1 MTLPEI
7 SIRRHVLAWMISGIF
22 VLFGIISVQKI
33 GLDRFPMIEF
43 PILSVTTTLEG
54 ANPEIIDASI
64 TNIIEGAVNST
75 TGIES
80 IKSSSSPGVSVVT
93 ITFNLEKDIEVAFN
107 EIQAKVG
114 QVARRLPDDI
124 IPPVVRKVETNASP
138 IMWLGFTGDR
148 TIQQLN
154 LYARNILK
162 KQLETIDGVGE
173 VRLGGRRDRTIRINL
188 LVDKMSSLNITANDI
203 VSAFNREHLQLP
215 GGYLVKDQSE
225 KMFKLDLEYHKVKEL
240 NQLVIAYRNDG
251 PIKIKD
257 IAQVEDGLED
267 FRETAR
273 FNSNPSVGLGIVK
286 VANSNTVDI
295 INKIKFK
302 LDNDIRPNLPPGV
315 TVKISTDDS
324 IFIKS
329 MVKSLQN
336 HILEGTLLAALV
348 VLLFLMSLRSTF
360 IISVAIPISLL
371 GAIAVMYFFGFTF
384 NSMTL
389 LALIL
394 LIGVVVD
401 DAIVVLENIFRH
413 NQKYKTSPFDSA
425 INGSKEVVFAILAS
439 TLALVCIFAPVIY
452 MDGIIGRFFESFAV
466 VVTAG
471 VLVSLIVSLTLTP
484 MLCSKFLV
492 RESNAKNISNR
503 KSEANIIKKKVH
515 TFFVSL
521 EKLYAKILKKA
532 LNNRWEVL
540 FLSLLV
546 VLSSS
551 YFFSEINKEL
561 VPETDESRFTVRFK
575 TPLGSNMDYTY
586 KKLLEIEEKIYTE
599 KNNIASVFSSI
610 GLGSRGQ
617 VNRGFISVRLI
628 DKELRNTSQT
638 KIMKNLSEEF
648 GRLAG
653 VKAFPAGVTIAG
665 GQRSEKLKFSLIGP
679 SIEKVAALSKELS
692 ERLSKKTEIGKIDL
706 DLQLNLPQLILDID
720 REKATSLGISAK
732 DIAESISVLSNGLD
746 VARFND
752 FPGDGQRY
760 EIRLKAKE
768 GTFKNTSNL
777 NKIYLRGN
785 GGELIRL
792 DTIASFR
799 EVLGPAV
806 ISRESLQ
813 YSANFYTDPSMPLGE
828 AINFVNSESASILP
842 SDYKIQLDGQA
853 KEFAKTTKNVLFV
866 FMLATLL
873 LYMVLASLF
882 NSFFQPIIV
891 MLAQPL
897 AVVGGIALLWLTDK
911 SLNIYSM
918 IGLVLLIGLVA
929 KNSILLIDLT
939 NQLRAKGKETNA
951 ALLEACP
958 VRLRPVLMT
967 SITLILALLPA
978 ALGLGAGSE
987 ENGPLAIAVIGG
999 MISST
1004 LLTLIV
1010 IPAAFSLSVR
1020 FIEKK

>member
-1 MTLPEI
+1 M
-7 SIRRHVLAWMISGIF
+7 
-22 VLFGIISVQKI
+22 
-33 GLDRFPMIEF
+33 
-43 PILSVTTTLEG
+43 
-54 ANPEIIDASI
+54 
-64 TNIIEGAVNST
+64 
-75 TGIES
+75 
-80 IKSSSSPGVSVVT
+80 
-93 ITFNLEKDIEVAFN
+93 
-107 EIQAKVG
+107 
-114 QVARRLPDDI
+114 
-124 IPPVVRKVETNASP
+124 
-138 IMWLGFTGDR
+138 
-148 TIQQLN
+148 
-154 LYARNILK
+154 
-162 KQLETIDGVGE
+162 
-173 VRLGGRRDRTIRINL
+173 
-188 LVDKMSSLNITANDI
+188 
-203 VSAFNREHLQLP
+203 
-215 GGYLVKDQSE
+215 
-225 KMFKLDLEYHKVKEL
+225 
-240 NQLVIAYRNDG
+240 
-251 PIKIKD
+251 
-257 IAQVEDGLED
+257 
-267 FRETAR
+267 
-273 FNSNPSVGLGIVK
+273 
-286 VANSNTVDI
+286 
-295 INKIKFK
+295 
-302 LDNDIRPNLPPGV
+302 
-315 TVKISTDDS
+315 
-324 IFIKS
+324 
-329 MVKSLQN
+329 
-336 HILEGTLLAALV
+336 
-348 VLLFLMSLRSTF
+348 
-360 IISVAIPISLL
+360 
-371 GAIAVMYFFGFTF
+371 
-384 NSMTL
+384 
-389 LALIL
+389 
-394 LIGVVVD
+394 
-401 DAIVVLENIFRH
+401 
-413 NQKYKTSPFDSA
+413 
-425 INGSKEVVFAILAS
+425 
-439 TLALVCIFAPVIY
+439 
-452 MDGIIGRFFESFAV
+452 
-466 VVTAG
+466 
-471 VLVSLIVSLTLTP
+471 VSLTLTP

-492 RESNAKNISNR
+492 REINAKNISNK

-521 EKLYAKILKKA
+521 EKLYAKILRKT
-532 LNNRWEVL
+532 LNNRWKVL

-628 DKELRNTSQT
+628 DKELRNTSQSQ
-638 KIMKNLSEEF
+638 IMKNLSEEF
-648 GRLAG
+648 SRLAG

-792 DTIASFR
+792 DTIASFK

-828 AINFVNSESASILP
+828 AISFVNSESASILP